1 MSDAKRIARIK
12 RTLDEAKPSGVNLHQ
27 ELDQQIDFRSL
38 STRLLQVIPALI
50 LVVLA
55 NAFISICT
63 AGVVLIQ
70 LLARGYNKDLS
81 LGAAIL
87 IAVGVHVYLV
97 WNHKIRNFIKQ
108 GVKNE

>member
-1 MSDAKRIARIK
+1 MSDE
-12 RTLDEAKPSGVNLHQ
+12 TP
-27 ELDQQIDFRSL
+27 DFRCL
-38 STRLLQVIPALI
+38 SARLLQVIPALI

-55 NAFISICT
+55 NVFISCCT

-81 LGAAIL
+81 LGMAIL
-87 IAVGVHVYLV
+87 IAVGVHVYLM